1 MFVCAVYVYALLI
14 STCVHIVVVCVL
26 SLCFIQFVF
35 IGVIQVQ
42 VGKDQWNN
50 V

>member
-1 MFVCAVYVYALLI
+1 MLVCALYGYALLI
-14 STCVHIVVVCVL
+14 STCVHIMGACVL
-26 SLCFIQFVF
+26 SLCFIQLVF

-42 VGKDQWNN
+42 VGKGQWNK